1 MPVDNSTFYAACN
14 LTGNPFRS
22 NATFDD
28 DPRLSIWAGQVK
40 EREQFE
46 KFLLRSR
53 AEQVGNTNL
62 TLLYGAY
69 GTGKSHAL
77 LWGIHW
83 LRNRADGGR
92 STAYYIP
99 TLKKDKG
106 KLSFAGAFQDDLI
119 AKTGLVEEALLYRTW
134 LQRAVNQFT
143 GENEDVIIAA
153 SSDDII
159 ERLIPAVELYNFA
172 KDLFRYETEEAM
184 RAFLAPKGQTDYQAM
199 IAFSR
204 LANLFVYEL
213 RFKDEVRRFRQSV
226 HLMIDELDVLLQA
239 STKEVLE
246 VNDLIRHLYDLCP
259 NCFGLVLA
267 VSAEQEILP
276 SIFTEYV
283 LTRVSRQIEFKPFDR
298 NAAVE
303 FATQVMDGSRNDPG
317 AQGRTGA
324 FPFTPD
330 ALEAVL
336 GQLTFRTPRKVV
348 NVMQQLIEEARLA
361 DLDPAQK
368 AITVG
373 DLDAS
378 GITEEVI

>member
-1 MPVDNSTFYAACN
+1 MPVDNATFYKACN
-14 LTGNPFRS
+14 LSGNPFRS

-28 DPRLSIWAGQVK
+28 DPRLAIWAGQVR
-40 EREQFE
+40 EREQLQ

-83 LRNRADGGR
+83 LRRREEGGK
-92 STAYYIP
+92 SSAYYIP

-106 KLSFAGAFQDDLI
+106 KLTFAGAFQDDLI
-119 AKTGLVEEALLYRTW
+119 AKTGLVEDALHYRTF
-134 LQRAVNQFT
+134 LQRCVNQYT
-143 GENEDVIIAA
+143 GENDVGATA
-153 SSDDII
+153 SNDEII
-159 ERLIPAVELYNFA
+159 ERLLPAAELYNFA
-172 KDLFRYETEEAM
+172 KDLFRHETEEAM
-184 RAFLAPKGQTDYQAM
+184 QTFLAPRGQTDYQAM
-199 IAFSR
+199 ITFTR
-204 LANLFVYEL
+204 LANLLVYEM
-213 RFKDEVRRFRQSV
+213 RFKDEVKRFRQSV

-298 NAAVE
+298 AAAVD
-303 FATQVMDGSRNDPG
+303 FATHVMDDSRDDPTDG
-317 AQGRTGA
+317 ARKGA
-324 FPFTPD
+324 FPFTLE

-361 DLDPAQK
+361 ELDPSQS

-373 DLDAS
+373 QLDAS

>member
-1 MPVDNSTFYAACN
+1 MPVDNATFYKACN

-28 DPRLSIWAGQVK
+28 DPRLAIWAGQVK
-40 EREQFE
+40 EREQLQ

-83 LRNRADGGR
+83 LRHMEDGGE
-92 STAYYIP
+92 STAYYVP

-106 KLSFAGAFQDDLI
+106 KLTFGGAFQDDLI
-119 AKTGLVEEALLYRTW
+119 AKTGLVEDALHYRTF
-134 LQRAVNQFT
+134 LQRCVNQYT
-143 GENEDVIIAA
+143 SENDVGVAA
-153 SSDDII
+153 SNDDII
-159 ERLIPAVELYNFA
+159 ERLVPAVELYNFA
-172 KDLFRYETEEAM
+172 KGLFRHETEETM
-184 RAFLAPKGQTDYQAM
+184 RGFLAPKGQTDYQAM
-199 IAFSR
+199 ITFTR
-204 LANLFVYEL
+204 LANLFVYEM
-213 RFKDEVRRFRQSV
+213 RFKDDVKRFRQSV

-298 NAAVE
+298 AAAVE
-303 FATQVMDGSRNDPG
+303 FAVHVMDDSRDIS
-317 AQGRTGA
+317 ADAARKGA

-361 DLDPAQK
+361 DLDPSQG

-373 DLDAS
+373 QLDAS

>member
-1 MPVDNSTFYAACN
+1 MPVDNATYYKACN
-14 LTGNPFRS
+14 LIENPFRS

-28 DPRLSIWAGQVK
+28 DPRLAIWAGQVN
-40 EREQFE
+40 EQRQLQ

-77 LWGIHW
+77 LWGSHW
-83 LRNRADGGR
+83 LRGMESGGK
-92 STAYYIP
+92 SNAYYIP

-106 KLSFAGAFQDDLI
+106 KLTFGGAFHDDLI
-119 AKTGLVEEALLYRTW
+119 AKTTLVEDALLYRTF
-134 LQRAVNQFT
+134 LHRCINQHT
-143 GENEDVIIAA
+143 AENETEPTA
-153 SSDDII
+153 SNDQII
-159 ERLIPAVELYNFA
+159 EALIPAVELYNFA
-172 KDLFRYETEEAM
+172 KELSRHETAEDIQG
-184 RAFLAPKGQTDYQAM
+184 FLAPKNQSDYQAM
-199 IAFSR
+199 VTFTR
-204 LANLFVYEL
+204 LANLFVYEM
-213 RFKDEVRRFRQSV
+213 RFKNEVRRFRQSV

-298 NAAVE
+298 ATAVD
-303 FATQVMDGSRNDPG
+303 FAIQVMDGRRESDDARK
-317 AQGRTGA
+317 GA
-324 FPFTPD
+324 FPFTAD

-336 GQLTFRTPRKVV
+336 GQLSFRTPRKVV

-361 DLDPAQK
+361 DLDPSQGP
-368 AITVG
+368 INVG
-373 DLDAS
+373 QLDSS
-378 GITEEVI
+378 GIIEEVI

>member
-1 MPVDNSTFYAACN
+1 MPLDNPTFYRHCN

-28 DPRLSIWAGQVK
+28 DPRLAIWAGHAS
-40 EREQFE
+40 EQRQLK

-83 LRNRADGGR
+83 LKQIEANGR
-92 STAYYIP
+92 SAAYYIP

-106 KLSFAGAFQDDLI
+106 KLSFGGAFHDDLL
-119 AKTGLVEEALLYRTW
+119 AKTTLIEDTLLYRNF
-134 LQRAVNQFT
+134 LARAMNQFT
-143 GENEDVIIAA
+143 GENEIDPAR

-159 ERLIPAVELYNFA
+159 ERLIPPVELYNFA
-172 KDLFRYETEEAM
+172 KDLFRHETASDI
-184 RAFLAPKGQTDYQAM
+184 RNFLAPKGQTDYQAM
-199 IAFSR
+199 NMFTR
-204 LANLFVYEL
+204 LVNLFVYEM
-213 RFKDEVRRFRQSV
+213 RFANETRRFRQSV
-226 HLMIDELDVLLQA
+226 YLMVDELDDMIHGA

-246 VNDLIRHLYDLCP
+246 ANDLIRHLYDMCP

-283 LTRVSRQIEFKPFDR
+283 LTRISRQIEFKPFDR
-298 NAAVE
+298 AAAVE
-303 FATQVMDGSRNDPG
+303 FSTSVMDDNRDNSEDPD
-317 AQGRTGA
+317 RLGA
-324 FPFTPD
+324 FPFTVE

-348 NVMQQLIEEARLA
+348 TVMQ
-361 DLDPAQK
+361 
-368 AITVG
+368 
-373 DLDAS
+373 
-378 GITEEVI
+378 

>member
-1 MPVDNSTFYAACN
+1 MPIDNAAFYKACN

-28 DPRLSIWAGQVK
+28 DPRLAIWAGQVK
-40 EREQFE
+40 EQEQLQ

-77 LWGIHW
+77 LWSIHW
-83 LRNRADGGR
+83 LKHMDGEGK
-92 STAYYIP
+92 SSAYYIP

-106 KLSFAGAFQDDLI
+106 KLTFGGAFQDDLI
-119 AKTGLVEEALLYRTW
+119 AKTGLVEDALHYRTF
-134 LQRAVNQFT
+134 LQRCINQYT
-143 GENEDVIIAA
+143 AENDVGATA
-153 SSDDII
+153 SNDDII

-172 KDLFRYETEEAM
+172 KDLFRHETEESV
-184 RAFLAPKGQTDYQAM
+184 RVFLTPRGQTDYQAM
-199 IAFSR
+199 ITFTR
-204 LANLFVYEL
+204 LANLFVYEM
-213 RFKDEVRRFRQSV
+213 RFADEVKRFRQSV
-226 HLMIDELDVLLQA
+226 YLMIDELDVLLQA

-298 NAAVE
+298 AAAIE
-303 FATQVMDGSRNDPG
+303 FTVQVMDRSRDGKADTARNG
-317 AQGRTGA
+317 T
-324 FPFTPD
+324 FPFTAD

-336 GQLTFRTPRKVV
+336 GRLTFRTPRKVV
-348 NVMQQLIEEARLA
+348 HVMQQIIEEARLA
-361 DLDPAQK
+361 GLDPSK
-368 AITVG
+368 GPITVAQ
-373 DLDAS
+373 LDKS
-378 GITEEVI
+378 GIIEEVI